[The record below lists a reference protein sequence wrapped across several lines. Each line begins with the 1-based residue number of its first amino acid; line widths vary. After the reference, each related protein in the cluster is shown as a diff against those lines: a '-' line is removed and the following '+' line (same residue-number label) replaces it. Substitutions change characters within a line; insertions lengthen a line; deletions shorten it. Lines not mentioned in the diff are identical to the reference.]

1 MLAIPLLAGCSGLGQ
16 WYQNGFKVG
25 PNYSATPAN
34 VAESWIDSNNPH
46 LHSAPPDNFCW
57 WTAFGD
63 PTLNRLIAE
72 SSEQNLT
79 LKEAGC
85 RILEAR
91 AQRGVAVGNL
101 FPQQQEATGQ
111 YSRNVMSA
119 NAYPFNLIVLPQY
132 YYDNWSVGTDA
143 AWELDFWGRFRRG
156 VEAADANLDAQ
167 VEGYDNVLVL
177 LQAEVASNYIQM
189 RAAEER
195 KELAQKNIDL
205 QKETLRIVTLRQ
217 QQGLVT
223 ELDVEQAITNL
234 GTTEALLPSL
244 LAVQRRTQNRLCILT
259 GKPPYRLAELIGSP
273 GVIPT
278 PPHEVVVGI
287 PAELLRRRP
296 DVRQAEREAAAQ
308 SAQIGIAEAEFYPH
322 IAITGTIGLEAENTS
337 QLFESSSLMAGIG
350 PGIHWNILNYG
361 RIKSNVAAAD
371 ARFQQAVINYR
382 DVVLRANEEV
392 ENGIIG
398 FLTEQDR
405 LKALDKSAR
414 AAAKSVDIAMLQYEK
429 GLISYQPLLDSQ
441 RALVQ
446 QQDAVTESRGLV
458 GIDLVA
464 VYKALGGGWQA
475 RLSANL
481 PQATTAAPR

>member
-1 MLAIPLLAGCSGLGQ
+1 
-16 WYQNGFKVG
+16 
-25 PNYSATPAN
+25 
-34 VAESWIDSNNPH
+34 
-46 LHSAPPDNFCW
+46 
-57 WTAFGD
+57 
-63 PTLNRLIAE
+63 
-72 SSEQNLT
+72 
-79 LKEAGC
+79 
-85 RILEAR
+85 
-91 AQRGVAVGNL
+91 
-101 FPQQQEATGQ
+101 
-111 YSRNVMSA
+111 
-119 NAYPFNLIVLPQY
+119 
-132 YYDNWSVGTDA
+132 
-143 AWELDFWGRFRRG
+143 
-156 VEAADANLDAQ
+156 
-167 VEGYDNVLVL
+167 
-177 LQAEVASNYIQM
+177 
-189 RAAEER
+189 
-195 KELAQKNIDL
+195 
-205 QKETLRIVTLRQ
+205 
-217 QQGLVT
+217 
-223 ELDVEQAITNL
+223 
-234 GTTEALLPSL
+234 
-244 LAVQRRTQNRLCILT
+244 
-259 GKPPYRLAELIGSP
+259 
-273 GVIPT
+273 
-278 PPHEVVVGI
+278 
-287 PAELLRRRP
+287 
-296 DVRQAEREAAAQ
+296 
-308 SAQIGIAEAEFYPH
+308 
-322 IAITGTIGLEAENTS
+322 
-337 QLFESSSLMAGIG
+337 MAGIG